1 VGGSHHALCNGSGSI
16 VTNCSLPA
24 ALSVLAGFNVPEE
37 ISQHSC
43 SCAAQLFPHVSPACR
58 RVTVLYILLSAHVGF
73 NVPQEVPQHSWLRRK
88 VPAPVNRYSL
98 RPGRHWDG
106 VDRSNG
112 FEKEMFKM
120 LNQRN
125 AQELE
130 ARMWAQ
136 EDM

>member
-1 VGGSHHALCNGSGSI
+1 MPNLVYDTA
-16 VTNCSLPA
+16 A
-24 ALSVLAGFNVPEE
+24 ALLLPPPLL
-37 ISQHSC
+37 
-43 SCAAQLFPHVSPACR
+43 LFTDPP
-58 RVTVLYILLSAHVGF
+58 GF

-88 VPAPVNRYSL
+88 VPAPVNRYNL

-120 LNQRN
+120 LKQRN